1 LMKINSFNF
10 LKNNSKIYKNNLRKC
25 SEIFKNLFNI
35 KENFFFNTLSEQYQ
49 KNLFLKKIILKK
61 KLHKNILIVG
71 MGGSVLGTKM
81 LSSFFGLDKN
91 YYFLDSL
98 NNSAVNDLIRKDLSK
113 FSIFIISKSGQT
125 LETLTNCNIILNNF
139 NKRKKEISKNF
150 IIISE
155 RNSILFNFAKKNNI
169 LFFEHNINLSGRYS
183 VLSEAGLLMFN
194 LDYKKIMQGINSVL
208 KKDLKKNLIN
218 NAATLLTLITKSKI
232 DTHVSLIYT
241 HNLLNYGYW
250 HQQLLAESIG
260 KNGKDFT
267 PIISECPKDHHSI
280 MQLYLDGKRNKFFTF
295 FKTIN
300 NKIDQPIKDY
310 FDQKLK
316 KNSLNNI
323 VDAQFNATIKVFK
336 KNLIPFRV
344 ILIDQKKPIQSFIS
358 LLVYSMLET
367 TILCKA
373 LDLNPFNQPAV
384 EAIKKETYS
393 LLS

>member
-1 LMKINSFNF
+1 MKINSFNF
-10 LKNNSKIYKNNLRKC
+10 LKNNSTIYKNNLRKC
-25 SEIFKNLFNI
+25 SEIFKDLLDN
-35 KENFFFNTLSEQYQ
+35 KENFFLNTFSHEFQ
-49 KNLFLKKIILKK
+49 KNLSLQKKFLKK
-61 KLHKNILIVG
+61 KLHKNILVAG
-71 MGGSVLGTKM
+71 VGGSVLGSKM
-81 LSSFFGLDKN
+81 LSSFFKLDKN
-91 YYFLDSL
+91 YYFLDNL
-98 NNSAVNDLIRKDLSK
+98 NNPIAIDFIKKDLSK

-139 NKRKKEISKNF
+139 KKRKKEISKNF

-155 RNSILFNFAKKNNI
+155 RNSVLFNFAKKNNI
-169 LFFEHNINLSGRYS
+169 LFIEHNINLSGRYS

-194 LDYKKIMQGINSVL
+194 LDYKKIIQGINSVL
-208 KKDLKKNLIN
+208 KNGLKKNLIN

-232 DTHVSLIYT
+232 DTHVSLIYS

-295 FKTIN
+295 YKTIN

-344 ILIDQKKPIQSFIS
+344 ILIDQKKPTQSFIS

-367 TILCKA
+367 AILCKA

-384 EAIKKETYS
+384 EAIKKETNS

>member
-1 LMKINSFNF
+1 MKINSFNF
-10 LKNNSKIYKNNLRKC
+10 LKNNSITYKNNLRKC
-25 SEIFKNLFNI
+25 SEIFKNLLNN
-35 KENFFFNTLSEQYQ
+35 KENFFLNTLSEGYQ
-49 KNLFLKKIILKK
+49 KSLFLKRIFLKK
-61 KLHKNILIVG
+61 RIHKNILIVG

-81 LSSFFGLDKN
+81 LSSFFGLDRN
-91 YYFLDSL
+91 YFFLDSL
-98 NNSAVNDLIRKDLSK
+98 NNSTVNDFIKKDLSK

-139 NKRKKEISKNF
+139 QKRKKEISKNF

-155 RNSILFNFAKKNNI
+155 TNSILFNFARKNNI
-169 LFFEHNINLSGRYS
+169 LFFEHNVNLSGRYS

-194 LDYKKIMQGINSVL
+194 LDYKKIIQGINSVL

-218 NAATLLTLITKSKI
+218 NAATLLTLMTKSKI
-232 DTHVSLIYT
+232 DTHVSLIYS
-241 HNLLNYGYW
+241 HNLLNYGFW

-280 MQLYLDGKRNKFFTF
+280 MQLYLGGKRNKFFTF

-300 NKIDQPIKDY
+300 NKIDQPITDY
-310 FDQKLK
+310 FDQKFK
-316 KNSLNNI
+316 KSSLDNI
-323 VDAQFNATIKVFK
+323 VDAQFNATINVFK

-367 TILCKA
+367 AILCKA

>member
-1 LMKINSFNF
+1 MKINSFNF

-98 NNSAVNDLIRKDLSK
+98 NNSAVNDLIRRDLSK

-139 NKRKKEISKNF
+139 KKRKKEISKNF

-155 RNSILFNFAKKNNI
+155 RNSILFKFAKKNNI
-169 LFFEHNINLSGRYS
+169 LFFEHNIKLSGRYS

-194 LDYKKIMQGINSVL
+194 LDYKKIIQGINSVL
-208 KKDLKKNLIN
+208 KKDLKKSLIN

-232 DTHVSLIYT
+232 DTHVSLIYS

-316 KNSLNNI
+316 KSSLNNI

-367 TILCKA
+367 AILCKA

>member
-1 LMKINSFNF
+1 MKINSFNF
-10 LKNNSKIYKNNLRKC
+10 LKNNSIFYKNNLRKC
-25 SEIFKNLFNI
+25 SDIFKNLLNN
-35 KENFFFNTLSEQYQ
+35 KEDFFFNTLSEEYQ
-49 KNLFLKKIILKK
+49 KNLFLKKIFLKK

-71 MGGSVLGTKM
+71 MGGSVLGSKM

-91 YYFLDSL
+91 YYFLDNL
-98 NNSAVNDLIRKDLSK
+98 NNFIVNDFIKKDLSK
-113 FSIFIISKSGQT
+113 FSIFIISKSGKT
-125 LETLTNCNIILNNF
+125 IETLTNCSIILNNF
-139 NKRKKEISKNF
+139 KKRKKNISKNF

-155 RNSILFNFAKKNNI
+155 RNSILFNFARKNNL

-194 LDYKKIMQGINSVL
+194 LDYKKIIQGINSVL
-208 KKDLKKNLIN
+208 KKDLKKNLIKN
-218 NAATLLTLITKSKI
+218 TATLLTLIKKSKI
-232 DTHVSLIYT
+232 DTHVSLIYS
-241 HNLLNYGYW
+241 HSLLSYSYW

-260 KNGKDFT
+260 KKGKDFT

-310 FDQKLK
+310 FNQKFR
-316 KNSLNNI
+316 KNSLNTI
-323 VDAQFNATIKVFK
+323 IDAQFNATINVFK
-336 KNLIPFRV
+336 KNSMPFRV

-358 LLVYSMLET
+358 LVVYSMLET
-367 TILCKA
+367 AILCKA

-393 LLS
+393 ILS

>member
-1 LMKINSFNF
+1 MKINSFNF
-10 LKNNSKIYKNNLRKC
+10 LKNNSITYKNNLKKC
-25 SEIFKNLFNI
+25 SEIFKNLLNN
-35 KENFFFNTLSEQYQ
+35 KENFFFSTLSEEFQ
-49 KNLFLKKIILKK
+49 KSLFLKRTVLKK
-61 KLHKNILIVG
+61 RIHKNILIVG

-91 YYFLDSL
+91 YYFLDNL
-98 NNSAVNDLIRKDLSK
+98 NNSTVNDFIKKDLSK

-139 NKRKKEISKNF
+139 KKIKKEISKNF

-155 RNSILFNFAKKNNI
+155 KNSPLHNFARKNNI
-169 LFFEHNINLSGRYS
+169 LFFEHNVNLSGRYS

-194 LDYKKIMQGINSVL
+194 LDYKKIIQGINSVH
-208 KKDLKKNLIN
+208 KKDLNKDLIN
-218 NAATLLTLITKSKI
+218 NAATLLTLMTKSRI
-232 DTHVSLIYT
+232 DTHVSLIYS
-241 HNLLNYGYW
+241 HNLLNYGFW

-280 MQLYLDGKRNKFFTF
+280 MQLYLGGKRNKFFTF

-300 NKIDQPIKDY
+300 NKIDQPIIDY
-310 FDQKLK
+310 FDQKFK
-316 KNSLNNI
+316 KSSLDNI
-323 VDAQFNATIKVFK
+323 VDAQFNATINVFK

-367 TILCKA
+367 AILCKA

>member
-1 LMKINSFNF
+1 MKINSFNF
-10 LKNNSKIYKNNLRKC
+10 FKNNSKIYKNNLRKC
-25 SEIFKNLFNI
+25 SEIFKNLFSI

-155 RNSILFNFAKKNNI
+155 RNSVLFNFAKKNNI

-194 LDYKKIMQGINSVL
+194 LDYKKIIQGINSVL

-367 TILCKA
+367 AILCKA

-384 EAIKKETYS
+384 EAIKKETYY

>member
-1 LMKINSFNF
+1 MKINSFNF
-10 LKNNSKIYKNNLRKC
+10 LKNNSIIYKNNLRKC
-25 SEIFKNLFNI
+25 SEIFKNLFNN
-35 KENFFFNTLSEQYQ
+35 KENFFFNTLSEDYQ
-49 KNLFLKKIILKK
+49 KRLSLKKVLLKK
-61 KLHKNILIVG
+61 KLHKNILIIG
-71 MGGSVLGTKM
+71 MGGSVLGSKM

-91 YYFLDSL
+91 YFFLDSL
-98 NNSAVNDLIRKDLSK
+98 INFTVNNFIKKDLSK
-113 FSIFIISKSGQT
+113 FSIFVISKSGQT

-139 NKRKKEISKNF
+139 KKTKEIFKNF

-155 RNSILFNFAKKNNI
+155 KNSILYNFAKKNNI

-194 LDYKKIMQGINSVL
+194 LDYKKIIQGINSVL
-208 KKDLKKNLIN
+208 KNDLKKNLIN
-218 NAATLLTLITKSKI
+218 NAATLLTLMTRSKI
-232 DTHVSLIYT
+232 DTHVSLIYS

-300 NKIDQPIKDY
+300 NKSDQPIKDY
-310 FDQKLK
+310 FDQKFK
-316 KNSLNNI
+316 KSSLNNI

-344 ILIDQKKPIQSFIS
+344 IFIDQKKPIQSFIS

-384 EAIKKETYS
+384 
-393 LLS
+393 

>member
-1 LMKINSFNF
+1 MKINSFNF
-10 LKNNSKIYKNNLRKC
+10 LKNNSITYKNNLRKC
-25 SEIFKNLFNI
+25 SEIFKNLLNN
-35 KENFFFNTLSEQYQ
+35 KENFFFSTLSEEYQ
-49 KNLFLKKIILKK
+49 KSLFLKRIVLKK
-61 KLHKNILIVG
+61 RIHKNILIVG

-91 YYFLDSL
+91 YYFLDNL
-98 NNSAVNDLIRKDLSK
+98 NNSTVNDFIKKDLSK

-139 NKRKKEISKNF
+139 KKIKKEISKNF

-155 RNSILFNFAKKNNI
+155 KNTVLHNFARKNNI
-169 LFFEHNINLSGRYS
+169 LFFEHNVNLSGRYS

-194 LDYKKIMQGINSVL
+194 LDYKKIIQGINSVL

-218 NAATLLTLITKSKI
+218 NAATLLTLMTKSRI
-232 DTHVSLIYT
+232 DTHVSLIYS
-241 HNLLNYGYW
+241 HNLLNYGFW

-280 MQLYLDGKRNKFFTF
+280 MQLYLGGKRNKFFTF

-300 NKIDQPIKDY
+300 NKIDQPITDY
-310 FDQKLK
+310 FDQKFK
-316 KNSLNNI
+316 KTSLDNI
-323 VDAQFNATIKVFK
+323 VDAQFNATINVFK

-367 TILCKA
+367 AILCKA

>member
-1 LMKINSFNF
+1 MKINSFNF
-10 LKNNSKIYKNNLRKC
+10 LKNNSTIYKNNLRKC
-25 SEIFKNLFNI
+25 SEIFKDLLDN
-35 KENFFFNTLSEQYQ
+35 KENFFLNTFSHEFQ
-49 KNLFLKKIILKK
+49 KNLSLQKKFLKK
-61 KLHKNILIVG
+61 KLHKNILVAG
-71 MGGSVLGTKM
+71 VGGSVLGSKM
-81 LSSFFGLDKN
+81 LSSFFKLDKN
-91 YYFLDSL
+91 YYFLDNL
-98 NNSAVNDLIRKDLSK
+98 NNPIAIDFIKKDLSK

-139 NKRKKEISKNF
+139 KKRKKEISKNF

-155 RNSILFNFAKKNNI
+155 RNSVLFNFAKKNNI
-169 LFFEHNINLSGRYS
+169 LFIEHNINLSGRYS
-183 VLSEAGLLMFN
+183 VLSEAGMLMFN
-194 LDYKKIMQGINSVL
+194 LDYKKIIQGINSVL
-208 KKDLKKNLIN
+208 KNGLKKNLIN

-232 DTHVSLIYT
+232 DTHVSLIYS

-295 FKTIN
+295 YKTIN

-344 ILIDQKKPIQSFIS
+344 ILIDQKKPTQNLVS

-367 TILCKA
+367 VILCKA

-393 LLS
+393 ILG

>member
-1 LMKINSFNF
+1 MKINSFNF
-10 LKNNSKIYKNNLRKC
+10 LKNNSVTYKNNLRKC
-25 SEIFKNLFNI
+25 SEIFKNLLYN
-35 KENFFFNTLSEQYQ
+35 KENFFLNTLSEEYQ
-49 KNLFLKKIILKK
+49 KSLFLKRTVLKK
-61 KLHKNILIVG
+61 RIHKNILIVG

-91 YYFLDSL
+91 YYFLDNL
-98 NNSAVNDLIRKDLSK
+98 NNSTVNDFIKKDLSK

-139 NKRKKEISKNF
+139 KKIKKEISKNF

-155 RNSILFNFAKKNNI
+155 KNSLLHYFARKNNI
-169 LFFEHNINLSGRYS
+169 LFFEHNTNLSGRYS

-194 LDYKKIMQGINSVL
+194 LNYKKIIQGINSVL

-218 NAATLLTLITKSKI
+218 NAATLLTLMTKSRI
-232 DTHVSLIYT
+232 DTHVSLIYS
-241 HNLLNYGYW
+241 HNLLNYGFW

-280 MQLYLDGKRNKFFTF
+280 MQLYLGGKRNKFFTF

-300 NKIDQPIKDY
+300 NKIDQPITDY
-310 FDQKLK
+310 FDQKFK
-316 KNSLNNI
+316 KSSLDNI
-323 VDAQFNATIKVFK
+323 VDAQFNATINVFK

-367 TILCKA
+367 AILCKA

>member
-1 LMKINSFNF
+1 MKINSFNF
-10 LKNNSKIYKNNLRKC
+10 LKNNSKIYKKNLRKC

-81 LSSFFGLDKN
+81 LSSFFGLDNN

-367 TILCKA
+367 AILCKA

-393 LLS
+393 LLI

>member
-1 LMKINSFNF
+1 MKINSFNF
-10 LKNNSKIYKNNLRKC
+10 LKNNSITYKNNLRKC
-25 SEIFKNLFNI
+25 SEIFKNLLNN
-35 KENFFFNTLSEQYQ
+35 KENFFLNTLSEEYQ
-49 KNLFLKKIILKK
+49 KSLFLKRIVLKK
-61 KLHKNILIVG
+61 RIHKNILIVG

-81 LSSFFGLDKN
+81 LSSFFGLDRN

-98 NNSAVNDLIRKDLSK
+98 NNSTVNDFIKKDLSK

-139 NKRKKEISKNF
+139 KKIKKEISKNF

-155 RNSILFNFAKKNNI
+155 KNSVLHNFARKNNI
-169 LFFEHNINLSGRYS
+169 LFFEHNVNLSGRYS

-194 LDYKKIMQGINSVL
+194 LDYKKIIQGINSVL

-218 NAATLLTLITKSKI
+218 NAATLLTLMTKSKI
-232 DTHVSLIYT
+232 DTHVSLIYS
-241 HNLLNYGYW
+241 HNLLNYGFW

-280 MQLYLDGKRNKFFTF
+280 MQLYLGGKRNKFFTF

-300 NKIDQPIKDY
+300 NKIDQPITDY
-310 FDQKLK
+310 FDQKFK
-316 KNSLNNI
+316 KSSLDNI
-323 VDAQFNATIKVFK
+323 VDAQFNATINVFK

-367 TILCKA
+367 AILCKA

>member
-1 LMKINSFNF
+1 MKINSFNF
-10 LKNNSKIYKNNLRKC
+10 SKNNSIVYKNNLRKC
-25 SEIFKNLFNI
+25 SEIFKDLLDN
-35 KENFFFNTLSEQYQ
+35 KENFFLNTLSDEFQ
-49 KNLFLKKIILKK
+49 KSLSLQKKFLKK
-61 KLHKNILIVG
+61 KLHKNILVVG
-71 MGGSVLGTKM
+71 VGGSVLGSKM
-81 LSSFFGLDKN
+81 LSSFFKLDKN
-91 YYFLDSL
+91 YYFLDNL
-98 NNSAVNDLIRKDLSK
+98 NNPIAIDFVKKDLSK

-139 NKRKKEISKNF
+139 KKRKKEISKNF

-155 RNSILFNFAKKNNI
+155 RNSVLFNFAKKNNI

-194 LDYKKIMQGINSVL
+194 LDYKKIIQGINSVL
-208 KKDLKKNLIN
+208 KNGLKKNLIN
-218 NAATLLTLITKSKI
+218 NAATLLTLMTKSKI
-232 DTHVSLIYT
+232 DTHVSLIYS

-250 HQQLLAESIG
+250 YQQLLAESIG

-267 PIISECPKDHHSI
+267 PIISECPNDHHSI

-295 FKTIN
+295 YKTIN

-310 FDQKLK
+310 FDQKFK
-316 KNSLNNI
+316 KNSLSNI

-344 ILIDQKKPIQSFIS
+344 ILIDQKKPTQSFIS

-367 TILCKA
+367 AVLCKA

>member
-1 LMKINSFNF
+1 
-10 LKNNSKIYKNNLRKC
+10 
-25 SEIFKNLFNI
+25 
-35 KENFFFNTLSEQYQ
+35 
-49 KNLFLKKIILKK
+49 
-61 KLHKNILIVG
+61 
-71 MGGSVLGTKM
+71 MGGSVLGSKM

-91 YYFLDSL
+91 YFFLDSL
-98 NNSAVNDLIRKDLSK
+98 NNSTVNNFIKKDLSK
-113 FSIFIISKSGQT
+113 FSIFVISKSGQT

-139 NKRKKEISKNF
+139 KKRKKEISKNF

-155 RNSILFNFAKKNNI
+155 KNNILFNFAKKNNI

-194 LDYKKIMQGINSVL
+194 LNYKKIIQGINSVL
-208 KKDLKKNLIN
+208 KKNLKKDLIN

>member
-1 LMKINSFNF
+1 MKINSFNF
-10 LKNNSKIYKNNLRKC
+10 LKNNSVTYKNNLRKC
-25 SEIFKNLFNI
+25 SEIFKNLLNN
-35 KENFFFNTLSEQYQ
+35 KENFFLNTLSEGYQ
-49 KNLFLKKIILKK
+49 KSLFLKRIVLKK
-61 KLHKNILIVG
+61 RIHKNILIVG

-91 YYFLDSL
+91 YYFLDNL
-98 NNSAVNDLIRKDLSK
+98 NNSTVNDFIKKDLSK

-139 NKRKKEISKNF
+139 KKIKKEISKNF

-155 RNSILFNFAKKNNI
+155 KNSLLHNFARKNNI
-169 LFFEHNINLSGRYS
+169 LFFEHNTNLSGRYS

-194 LDYKKIMQGINSVL
+194 LDYKKIIQGINSVL

-218 NAATLLTLITKSKI
+218 NAATLLTLMTKSRI
-232 DTHVSLIYT
+232 DTHVSLIYS
-241 HNLLNYGYW
+241 HNLLNYGFW

-280 MQLYLDGKRNKFFTF
+280 MQLYLGGKRNKFFTF

-300 NKIDQPIKDY
+300 NKIDQPITDY
-310 FDQKLK
+310 FDQKFK
-316 KNSLNNI
+316 KSSLDNI
-323 VDAQFNATIKVFK
+323 VDAQFNATINVFK

-367 TILCKA
+367 AILCKA

>member
-1 LMKINSFNF
+1 MKINSFNF
-10 LKNNSKIYKNNLRKC
+10 LKNNSKNYKNNLRKC

-35 KENFFFNTLSEQYQ
+35 KENFFFNTLSEHYQ
-49 KNLFLKKIILKK
+49 KSLFLKKIVLKK

-367 TILCKA
+367 AILCKA

>member
-1 LMKINSFNF
+1 MKINSFNF

-61 KLHKNILIVG
+61 KIHKNILIVG

-367 TILCKA
+367 AILCKA